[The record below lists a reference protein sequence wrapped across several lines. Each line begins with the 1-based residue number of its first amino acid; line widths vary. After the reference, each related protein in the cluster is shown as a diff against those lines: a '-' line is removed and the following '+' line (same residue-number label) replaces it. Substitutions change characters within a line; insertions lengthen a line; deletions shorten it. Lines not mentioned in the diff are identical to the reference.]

1 MPPLMFGSVRTVR
14 GARLSRQ
21 DDSEDQQS
29 RRAPRISPVWVDGVA
44 EVFVVD
50 AADAAVDAGIN
61 DFDTADVCG
70 GPQAADMTKGYRVS
84 EEVIGRWLRRSGR
97 RDEIVPATTVYQ
109 PRGLGPSD
117 RRLSAYH
124 LRRACDIPMEQHR
137 RSHRLPPLSS
147 ERRGHVGGPGK
158 HLPNTQPEST
168 PTPGSDPVL
177 RLPPSWGA
185 SLRCCTPPT
194 RTRGTGEPTH
204 RSCLSCGCSSWTC
217 RLDCGRWSTVDR
229 MASVCR
235 LSRRAVI
242 GND

>member
-1 MPPLMFGSVRTVR
+1 M
-14 GARLSRQ
+14 
-21 DDSEDQQS
+21 
-29 RRAPRISPVWVDGVA
+29 
-44 EVFVVD
+44 
-50 AADAAVDAGIN
+50 DAAVDAGIN

-147 ERRGHVGGPGK
+147 ERRGHVGGSGETPPQYPAGK
-158 HLPNTQPEST
+158 HTDTQLC
-168 PTPGSDPVL
+168 PGL
-177 RLPPSWGA
+177 RLPPS
-185 SLRCCTPPT
+185 
-194 RTRGTGEPTH
+194 
-204 RSCLSCGCSSWTC
+204 
-217 RLDCGRWSTVDR
+217 
-229 MASVCR
+229 
-235 LSRRAVI
+235 
-242 GND
+242 